1 MNKIKV
7 SIVIPAYNE
16 EKYIGGCLDAIAK
29 QEYSNYEIILVDNG
43 STDNTIKIATDYEIE
58 ILQNASLNISGL
70 RNLGASKARGNILTF
85 IDSDCIPVKD
95 WLFNGILRLQD
106 KNVGVTGAAC
116 SIPHKSTWVEKAWYS
131 SKPKGVKEVDF
142 LGTANMFVW
151 KELFDRLSGFNEELR
166 TGEDYEFCN
175 RVKRCGYKVV
185 SDDDI
190 KVFHLRGPRTLI
202 ERLKKEIW
210 YGEEML
216 NILKIKPFYRPFWA
230 SLIFGCS
237 FIVILSCLFLRSFG
251 LFFEV
256 SLFSFFSIPV
266 ISATFKV
273 VQSKKYKYYF
283 HLILLYFVYLVG
295 RFSSILI
302 SCKSVLW
309 NKV

>member
-43 STDNTIKIATDYEIE
+43 SSDKTIKIATDYEIE

-70 RNLGASKARGNILTF
+70 RNLGASKARGNILIF

-116 SIPHKSTWVEKAWYS
+116 SMPPKSTWVEKAWYS
-131 SKPKGVKEVDF
+131 SKPKGVREVNF

-151 KELFDRLSGFNEELR
+151 KELFDRLSGFNKELR

-210 YGEEML
+210 YGVETKK
-216 NILKIKPFYRPFWA
+216 ILKLNKIYLPFIA
-230 SLIFGCS
+230 SIIYII
-237 FIVILSCLFLRSFG
+237 FIVLLLVSIFWGNHLL
-251 LFFEV
+251 
-256 SLFSFFSIPV
+256 SLFSIGTIISLLIMISFYRCYINRQFKYFLYLIP
-266 ISATFKV
+266 IYLFYLTGRSLSLIYFL
-273 VQSKKYKYYF
+273 KKN
-283 HLILLYFVYLVG
+283 
-295 RFSSILI
+295 S
-302 SCKSVLW
+302 
-309 NKV
+309 